1 MARTQTLAKT
11 HFLESKDSKVAHM
24 KVTKE
29 DYQGLVNTIRPLD
42 TADLRETYR
51 TLHAEG
57 KLRANDLDMR
67 FRWDLYH
74 RALNRGLRLSNRD
87 KYNDAHIDTALR
99 KAVDSLNSGM

>member
-1 MARTQTLAKT
+1 MPKT

-24 KVTKE
+24 KVTKK
-29 DYQGLVNTIRPLD
+29 DYQDLVNTIRPLD

-67 FRWDLYH
+67 YRWDLYH
-74 RALNRGLRLSNRD
+74 RAWDLGFRLSNRD
-87 KYNDAHIDTALR
+87 EYLDAHIDTALR
-99 KAVDSLNSGM
+99 KVVGSLNSGM